1 MIEKVIPFSHSLL
14 KKVVNLGDIVIDG
27 TVGNGKDT
35 LFLAQLVGETGLVY
49 GFDIQ
54 QEAIERASQLLR
66 ENRSEKQVKLHC
78 TGHENLKKVI
88 PEADYGKIKGAIYN
102 LGYLPKGDHEI
113 ITRPETTISAIEQTL
128 EVLAPGG
135 IISVVVYHGHPGG
148 KEEKDALLDFAEN
161 LSQKSAH
168 VLMYQFIN
176 QINNPPFLLAFEK
189 K

>member
-102 LGYLPKGDHEI
+102 LGYLPGGDKRIKTEI
-113 ITRPETTISAIEQTL
+113 NTTL
-128 EVLAPGG
+128 ESLEKSLSLLKKNGLLLITCYTGHKGG
-135 IISVVVYHGHPGG
+135 L
-148 KEEKDALLDFAEN
+148 EEKEGVESFLNTLN
-161 LSQKSAH
+161 QKEYN
-168 VLMYQFIN
+168 VLEFKFLN
-176 QINNPPFLLAFEK
+176 QKNNPPVLFGVEK
-189 K
+189 L